1 MKNIAAGLLGAVL
14 GSSITLMGVAAYQ
27 AAAKPEQA
35 AEQVHAIDLRT
46 AGPVTSVY
54 SSTRELNAALSET
67 STHCFNYTRIT
78 DGISTAKDGAHCTI
92 EHRQATLLVF
102 ADRAAVLKWVD
113 SIPAGDS
120 AGNAIVAVVGDN
132 WAVVPRPNS
141 NEQEARSIVR
151 HLKTSLGGFIFD
163 SED

>member
-1 MKNIAAGLLGAVL
+1 MNKIVAGLLGAVL
-14 GSSITLMGVAAYQ
+14 GSSITLIAVAAYQ
-27 AAAKPEQA
+27 ATDKPEQA
-35 AEQVHAIDLRT
+35 AEQIHAIDLRT

-54 SSTRELNAALSET
+54 SSTREINAALSDT

-78 DGISTAKDGAHCTI
+78 AGIATAKDGAQCTI
-92 EHRQATLLVF
+92 EHRPATLLVF
-102 ADRAAVLKWVD
+102 ADRATVLKWVD

-120 AGNAIVAVVGDN
+120 AGNAIVAVIGDN

-141 NEQEARSIVR
+141 NEQEARAIVR
-151 HLKTSLGGFIFD
+151 NLKTSLGGFIFD